1 VKLQPGDILSEKFK
15 GREVSRSIV
24 LNRKHATR
32 HRERED
38 YEEYE
43 MVLIWHEPEYWGTGA
58 HVGKIWYI
66 DDTSLSTGKGE
77 NWKIIFESG
86 LSWTEEKKDVN

>member
-1 VKLQPGDILSEKFK
+1 VKLHPGDILSEKFK

-32 HRERED
+32 SQGRGD

-43 MVLIWHEPEYWGTGA
+43 MVLIWHEPEYWGTSA

-66 DDTSLSTGKGE
+66 DGTSLLTGKDSL
-77 NWKIIFESG
+77 WKIIFESG
-86 LSWTEEKKDVN
+86 LSWSEEEERC